1 MSEDKKVIE
10 YREVEAPS
18 DIPQNKRVTSYVY
31 DKIGLFRYEV
41 VASAPTND
49 AEAQGSYGCDLETL
63 VKMGVRQAM
72 YGCQF
77 KTLLDLSVNEN
88 WTVEKTLSELQ
99 GMVNN
104 IDLKP
109 RPKAEKGKVAAETK
123 AKARELDSLNVM
135 AQAAGFTNVAEFVI
149 SLKKNAKK

>member
-10 YREVEAPS
+10 YTEVEAPS

-49 AEAQGSYGCDLETL
+49 EEAQGSYGCDLETL

-77 KTLLDLSVNEN
+77 KTLLDLSVTEN

-99 GMVNN
+99 GMVDN

-135 AQAAGFTNVAEFVI
+135 ARAAGFTNVAEFVA
-149 SLKKNAKK
+149 SLQKKAKK